1 MYDFETLLIYMII
14 AFIIGYLVREVFDI
28 IAINEYLMK
37 KGEKKNGSYKRE
49 SRE

>member
-28 IAINEYLMK
+28 IAINDYLLRR
-37 KGEKKNGSYKRE
+37 EKERNGSYKRE
-49 SRE
+49 S

>member
-28 IAINEYLMK
+28 IAINDYLLRE
-37 KGEKKNGSYKRE
+37 EKRKNGNHKRK
-49 SRE
+49 S